1 MHVCG
6 EWEVICVVVGA
17 SCCCQVGRCESCVHW
32 VLQWSCDSCES
43 SPMCPLAPP
52 PASAVWNQVHVAI
65 LVIVEGS
72 AAWYGFVFC
81 FTVVSP
87 PPPPPFLLSLCN

>member
-17 SCCCQVGRCESCVHW
+17 SCCCQVGRCESAW
-32 VLQWSCDSCES
+32 VLQWSCES
-43 SPMCPLAPP
+43 ALMCPLAPP
-52 PASAVWNQVHVAI
+52 PASAVWDQVHVAM
-65 LVIVEGS
+65 LVAVGGGECGL
-72 AAWYGFVFC
+72 AWVRVLFHSCV
-81 FTVVSP
+81 P